1 MQSYVYVI
9 WLNHVVSTS
18 AIQQTTT
25 EKATLISYIQ
35 TNYKNTHPDWQLKKK
50 MITKQV
56 DGQTKKWLFN
66 NLWFGRFERSLN
78 QNDTIGGFRQMCR
91 NLKVSR
97 TTRLITKNAIEGFD
111 QLFRPL
117 IFEFWNRYFNKNII
131 YVYFSL
137 FNLSKSVNN
146 CLLRQLMQSSAMG
159 IFRVLITPKA
169 ALPLSHYSCLVL
181 FFISI

>member
-56 DGQTKKWLFN
+56 DGQTKK
-66 NLWFGRFERSLN
+66 
-78 QNDTIGGFRQMCR
+78 NDY
-91 NLKVSR
+91 L
-97 TTRLITKNAIEGFD
+97 
-111 QLFRPL
+111 
-117 IFEFWNRYFNKNII
+117 II
-131 YVYFSL
+131 YDLEDLNV
-137 FNLSKSVNN
+137 
-146 CLLRQLMQSSAMG
+146 
-159 IFRVLITPKA
+159 P
-169 ALPLSHYSCLVL
+169 
-181 FFISI
+181 

>member
-35 TNYKNTHPDWQLKKK
+35 TNYKNTHPDWQMKKK
-50 MITKQV
+50 KITKQV

-111 QLFRPL
+111 LGMF
-117 IFEFWNRYFNKNII
+117 K
-131 YVYFSL
+131 FSDL
-137 FNLSKSVNN
+137 
-146 CLLRQLMQSSAMG
+146 
-159 IFRVLITPKA
+159 
-169 ALPLSHYSCLVL
+169 
-181 FFISI
+181 

>member
-18 AIQQTTT
+18 AILQTTT

-56 DGQTKKWLFN
+56 DGQTKIWLFN
-66 NLWFGRFERSLN
+66 NLWFGGFERSLN
-78 QNDTIGGFRQMCR
+78 QNDTIGDFRQMC
-91 NLKVSR
+91 R

-111 QLFRPL
+111 LGM
-117 IFEFWNRYFNKNII
+117 FN
-131 YVYFSL
+131 FSDL
-137 FNLSKSVNN
+137 
-146 CLLRQLMQSSAMG
+146 
-159 IFRVLITPKA
+159 
-169 ALPLSHYSCLVL
+169 
-181 FFISI
+181 

>member
-25 EKATLISYIQ
+25 EILYPNKLQKYSSRLT
-35 TNYKNTHPDWQLKKK
+35 TEKK

-97 TTRLITKNAIEGFD
+97 TMRLITKNAIEGFD

-137 FNLSKSVNN
+137 FNLSKSVKN

-169 ALPLSHYSCLVL
+169 ALPLSHYPCLVL

>member
-1 MQSYVYVI
+1 
-9 WLNHVVSTS
+9 
-18 AIQQTTT
+18 
-25 EKATLISYIQ
+25 
-35 TNYKNTHPDWQLKKK
+35 

-56 DGQTKKWLFN
+56 DGHTKKWLFN

-111 QLFRPL
+111 LGMF
-117 IFEFWNRYFNKNII
+117 NFNKNII

-137 FNLSKSVNN
+137 FNLSKSVKN
-146 CLLRQLMQSSAMG
+146 CLLRQLMQSSAIG
-159 IFRVLITPKA
+159 YIPFIDNTKSRITA
-169 ALPLSHYSCLVL
+169 FSLLVL
-181 FFISI
+181 GTLFYLYIETWRRNSVEHLSAKYYLLWVYWTADF

>member
-25 EKATLISYIQ
+25 EILYPNKLQKYSSRLT
-35 TNYKNTHPDWQLKKK
+35 TEKK

-111 QLFRPL
+111 LGMFNFSDLLSSNFEIDIL
-117 IFEFWNRYFNKNII
+117 IKILY
-131 YVYFSL
+131 
-137 FNLSKSVNN
+137 
-146 CLLRQLMQSSAMG
+146 M
-159 IFRVLITPKA
+159 
-169 ALPLSHYSCLVL
+169 
-181 FFISI
+181 FISVCSIYQKAWRIVC

>member
-1 MQSYVYVI
+1 
-9 WLNHVVSTS
+9 
-18 AIQQTTT
+18 
-25 EKATLISYIQ
+25 
-35 TNYKNTHPDWQLKKK
+35 

-91 NLKVSR
+91 NLENHEVNYLKCHRGIRSGDV
-97 TTRLITKNAIEGFD
+97 

-137 FNLSKSVNN
+137 FNLSKSVKN

>member
-1 MQSYVYVI
+1 
-9 WLNHVVSTS
+9 
-18 AIQQTTT
+18 
-25 EKATLISYIQ
+25 
-35 TNYKNTHPDWQLKKK
+35 

-159 IFRVLITPKA
+159 IFRVLITPKSRITA
-169 ALPLSHYSCLVL
+169 FSLLVL
-181 FFISI
+181 GTLFYLYIETWRRNSVEHLSAKYYLLWVYWTADF